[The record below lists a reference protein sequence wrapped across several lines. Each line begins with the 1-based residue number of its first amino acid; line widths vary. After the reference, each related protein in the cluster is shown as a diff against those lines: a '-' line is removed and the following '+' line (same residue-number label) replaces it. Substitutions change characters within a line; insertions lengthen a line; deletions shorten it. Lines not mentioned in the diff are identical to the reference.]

1 MYIKPIKLSLNHIPS
16 DSNAVCTSAPVFF
29 WSLESEIF
37 PVTQKFYHIVVRDGE
52 EILWDSGRVE
62 SGETE
67 APYQGKELKPGM
79 RPSWTLQVETEDG
92 VKSESA
98 TGFFRV
104 VPETLDDVRFITDPD
119 AEESVPVYLATEFTC
134 PKPIKRATLYSAGVG
149 IQVVRINGA
158 LVDEAVLQ
166 PITSNYSKCV
176 YYVTLSAEDFLKE
189 GKNQIGVKLGDG
201 WRKNEAIFKNAT
213 PKKISFFG
221 VPQLAAKLEIE
232 YTDGTFETIATD
244 ESWQV
249 FRGGTRKDNLFD
261 GETFD
266 ANVALPGLDGAGEI
280 PFPGEKQA
288 VFAENLG
295 TIIPQIAEPIKI
307 HDRIRPI
314 SKTMVGEGIYIFDFG
329 VNMAGF
335 CEITIPDG
343 MEKGAKITLVHS
355 EEVGKDGDLDMTT
368 MRGADSVDEYISN
381 GADGGNRWH
390 PDFLYHGFRYVR
402 VTGWNGIPDL
412 DSVSAL
418 MVHSAVN
425 CESNFFCGN
434 PLVNQIHQNVLQTE
448 KNCLQGIAT
457 DCHQR
462 DERLGWMNDGTV
474 RFFETPYNL
483 NMARLFPKIIADSV
497 LDQSEEGNITCT
509 APCIYKTDP
518 TDPVCAAYIV
528 AGMQTW
534 LHYGNVEPIR
544 KYYDSYSLWA
554 DFLTK
559 FESEEEPGILT
570 FSHYGD
576 WAGTVDSCH
585 SMEGPWSVVTPGS
598 LMSTGFHYYNHK
610 TVAEMAK
617 LLGNKEEEVRH
628 NHEAERIQKAFLN
641 KWWNPETG
649 VVATGSQGCQSF
661 ALWLGILPEDGRQM
675 AADRLHDAVATIGY
689 RLKSGN
695 ITSLYV
701 MEMLADYGYIDDAW
715 KIITRENYPSLGYMI
730 QNGAT
735 TIWERF
741 EQKENK
747 SMNSHCHPMYGAVG
761 AWFYSRLCGL
771 IPTDGGWSRFKV
783 APKIPDDLLR
793 AEANLDTV
801 RGDVSVK
808 WFKLYGKLHIHV
820 KVPYGSV
827 AEYEYKEEKHTLSPG
842 FHCFSYSL

>member
-1 MYIKPIKLSLNHIPS
+1 MFITPIKLSLNRMPS
-16 DSNAVCTSAPVFF
+16 DEYAVCTCAPAFS
-29 WSLESEIF
+29 WSLEGESF
-37 PVTQKFYHIVVRDGE
+37 PFVQKAYHLTVRDGE
-52 EILWDSGRVE
+52 ELLWDSGWVSSHE
-62 SGETE
+62 PI
-67 APYQGKELKPGM
+67 AAYQGKELKEGM
-79 RPSWTLQVETEDG
+79 RPVWTVEVETEDG
-92 VKSESA
+92 TLSVPA
-98 TGFFRV
+98 TASFRM
-104 VPETLDDVRFITDPD
+104 VPEILEGVNWITDPN
-119 AEESVPVYLATEFTC
+119 AKESTPVYLAKEFTC
-134 PKPIKRATLYSAGVG
+134 KGAVKRATLYSAGVG
-149 IQVVRINGA
+149 YQVIRVNGN
-158 LVDEAVLQ
+158 LIDDAVLQ

-176 YYVTLSAEDFLKE
+176 YYVTLSAEDFLQE

-201 WRKNEAIFKNAT
+201 WRKNESIFKNAR
-213 PKKISFFG
+213 PKKIPFFG
-221 VPQLAAKLEIE
+221 VPQLAAKLVIE
-232 YTDGTFETIATD
+232 YTDGTCETLVTD

-249 FRGGTRKDNLFD
+249 FHGGTQKDNLFD

-266 ANVALPGLDGAGEI
+266 ANAAIPGLDGVGEI
-280 PFPGEKQA
+280 PFPGECQA
-288 VFAENLG
+288 IFGEPLG
-295 TIIPQIAEPIKI
+295 TIIPQTAEPIKI

-314 SKTMVGEGIYIFDFG
+314 SKTMVEEGVYLFDFG
-329 VNMAGF
+329 VNLAGF
-335 CEITIPDG
+335 CEITIPEG
-343 MEKGAKITLVHS
+343 MKKGATITLVHS
-355 EEVGKDGDLDMTT
+355 EEMGEDGDLDMTT

-381 GADGGNRWH
+381 GSDGGSTWH

-402 VTGWNGIPDL
+402 VSGWYGIPDL
-412 DSVSAL
+412 DSITAL

-425 CESNFFCGN
+425 NKSNFFCGN
-434 PLVNQIHQNVLQTE
+434 PWVNQIHQNVLQTE

-474 RFFETPYNL
+474 RFEETPYNFD
-483 NMARLFPKIIADSV
+483 MARLFPKIVDDIV

-518 TDPVCAAYIV
+518 TDPVCASFLV
-528 AGMQTW
+528 AGWKEW
-534 LHYGNVEPIR
+534 LHYGNSDLMR
-544 KYYDSYSLWA
+544 KHYKSYSRWA
-554 DFLTK
+554 DFLNRH
-559 FESEEEPGILT
+559 EAEEEPGILG

-576 WAGTVDSCH
+576 WAGPVDSCH

-598 LMSTGFHYYNHK
+598 LMSTGFHFYNHK
-610 TVAEMAK
+610 TVAQMAELIGK
-617 LLGNKEEEVRH
+617 KEEAERH
-628 NHEAERIQKAFLN
+628 TKEAERIQKAFLN
-641 KWWNPETG
+641 KWWNPDNG

-661 ALWLGILPEDGRQM
+661 ALWLGILPEEGRQL

-701 MEMLADYGYIDDAW
+701 MEMLADYGYINDAW

-761 AWFYSRLCGL
+761 SWFYSRLCGL

-801 RGDVSVK
+801 RGDISVK
-808 WFKLYGKLHIHV
+808 WFKIYGKLHIHV

-827 AEYEYKEEKHTLSPG
+827 AEYEYKEEKHTLTHG
-842 FHCFSYSL
+842 FHRFTYPL

>member
-1 MYIKPIKLSLNHIPS
+1 MFVRPIKLSLNHMPS
-16 DSNAVCTSAPVFF
+16 DEYTVCTCAPVFS
-29 WSLESEIF
+29 WSLEGEKF
-37 PVTQKFYHIVVRDGE
+37 PLIQKAYRITVRDDE
-52 EILWDSGRVE
+52 ELLWDSGWVVSDE
-62 SGETE
+62 PT
-67 APYQGKELKPGM
+67 ATYQGKELKAGM
-79 RPSWTLQVETEDG
+79 RPVWTVQVETEDG
-92 VKSESA
+92 ILSEEVSA
-98 TGFFRV
+98 SFRM
-104 VPETLDDVRFITDPD
+104 VPETLEGVSWITDPD
-119 AEESVPVYLATEFTC
+119 AKESVPVYLGKEFFC
-134 PKPIKRATLYSAGVG
+134 EKPVKRATIYSAGVG
-149 IQVVRINGA
+149 YQVIRINGN
-158 LVDEAVLQ
+158 LIDDAVLQ
-166 PITSNYSKCV
+166 PITSNYSMCV
-176 YYVTLSAEDFLKE
+176 YFVTLSAEEFLKE

-213 PKKISFFG
+213 PKKIPFFG

-232 YTDGTFETIATD
+232 YADGTCETIATD

-249 FRGGTRKDNLFD
+249 FHGGTRKDNLFD

-266 ANVALPGLDGAGEI
+266 ANFALSGLDGMGEI
-280 PFPGEKQA
+280 PFPGESQA
-288 VFAENLG
+288 ILTKNLG
-295 TIIPQIAEPIKI
+295 TLIPQIAEPIKI
-307 HDRIRPI
+307 HERIRPI
-314 SKTMVGEGIYIFDFG
+314 SKTMVEEGVYLFDFG
-329 VNMAGF
+329 VNIAGF

-343 MEKGAKITLVHS
+343 MKKGDAITLGHS
-355 EEVGKDGDLDMTT
+355 EELATDGDLDMTT

-381 GADGGNRWH
+381 GKDAGNKWH
-390 PDFLYHGFRYVR
+390 PEFLYHGFRYVR
-402 VTGWNGIPDL
+402 VSGWHGIPDL
-412 DSVSAL
+412 ESITAL
-418 MVHSAVN
+418 MVHNAVN

-434 PLVNQIHQNVLQTE
+434 PWVNQIHQNVLQTE

-474 RFFETPYNL
+474 RFEETPYNFD
-483 NMARLFPKIIADSV
+483 MARLFPKIVEDIV

-518 TDPVCAAYIV
+518 TDPVCASFLV
-528 AGMQTW
+528 AGWKAW
-534 LHYGNVEPIR
+534 LHYGNPELMR
-544 KYYDSYSLWA
+544 KHYESYSRWA
-554 DFLTK
+554 DFLNRH
-559 FESEEEPGILT
+559 ESEDEPGILG

-576 WAGTVDSCH
+576 WAGTADSCH

-617 LLGNKEEEVRH
+617 ILGKTEEEERH
-628 NHEAERIQKAFLN
+628 EKEAERIRQAFLK

-661 ALWLGILPEDGRQM
+661 ALWLGILPEEGRQK
-675 AADRLHDAVATIGY
+675 AADRLHDAVASIGY

-701 MEMLADYGYIDDAW
+701 MDMLADYGYINDAW

-761 AWFYSRLCGL
+761 SWFYSRLCGL
-771 IPTDGGWSRFKV
+771 IPTDGGWSRFKI
-783 APKIPDDLLR
+783 APRIPDDLLR
-793 AEANLDTV
+793 AEARLDTV
-801 RGDVSVK
+801 RGDISVK

-820 KVPYGSV
+820 QVPYGAT
-827 AEYEYKEEKHTLSPG
+827 AEYEYKDDKQTLQNG
-842 FHCFSYSL
+842 FYRFEYQL